1 MKRIGKRHRV
11 TKETNIRLKIN
22 LDGAGRYDVKTT
34 IPFLDHMLEL
44 FTKHGNFDMAVR
56 AKGDTHIDD
65 HHLVEDIG
73 IALGEA
79 IADALGEKRGIVRY
93 GQEFAL
99 RRGSGQGR
107 PNGKGKAL
115 RRGSGQALTP
125 MDETLS
131 YVALDLS
138 GRAYLDYKVGFRP
151 QSKAPI
157 SFELFED
164 FFQALA
170 FAARMN
176 LHIKL
181 LQGRNNH
188 HMSESVFKGFGRALS
203 QAVAI
208 DPRRQNVVPSTK
220 GSLA

>member
-1 MKRIGKRHRV
+1 MRRRV
-11 TKETNIRLKIN
+11 AQRDRKTTETSVRVKLG
-22 LDGAGRYDVKTT
+22 LDGRGRYRVSTT

-44 FTKHGNFDMAVR
+44 FAKHGNFDLDVR

-65 HHLVEDIG
+65 HHLVEDVG
-73 IALGEA
+73 IALGEVLA
-79 IADALGEKRGIVRY
+79 EALGEKRGIVRY
-93 GQEFAL
+93 GQSL
-99 RRGSGQGR
+99 RLGAREGR
-107 PNGKGKAL
+107 NGAPGRA
-115 RRGSGQALTP
+115 AVLTP

-138 GRAYLDYKVGFRP
+138 GRPYFDFKVKFHP

-157 SFELFED
+157 SFELFDD

-170 FAARMN
+170 FNAKMN

-188 HMSESVFKGFGRALS
+188 HIAESIFKGFARALS
-203 QAVAI
+203 QAVRI
-208 DPRRQNVVPSTK
+208 DPRRLGRVPSTK
-220 GSLA
+220 GSL